1 MVLPHPIILAENGLL
16 MRKSS
21 VRLAAALAA
30 VALVVTGCSSSSK
43 TDSAAADKQLEI
55 FTWWAAGG
63 EKAGLD
69 GMQAAFEAANPDTKF
84 VNSSIAGGAGV
95 NAKAVLVSRLEA
107 NDPPDSFQAHA
118 GMELDGYVKSGKLED
133 LTSLYAS
140 EGWDKVF
147 PADLLKTLTVDGK
160 IYSVPVNIHRAN
172 VIWWNPAAAAKAG
185 ITAAPATLDDFFAD
199 LAKFK
204 AAGITGLSLAGK
216 GDWAIAHLMDW
227 MLLASMGPDK
237 FEGLFNGSTSWTGP
251 EVAAALVNFQKA
263 LSYGNKDAGN
273 LEWPDAGK
281 LVTSG
286 KAGFFIM
293 GDWASAQWQSDG
305 LVLDTDYTWAP
316 APGTVGIYQWLS
328 DSFTLPIGAK
338 DHNAALAWLK
348 VCGSKEGQD
357 AFNPKKGSISVRT
370 DSDLT
375 LYDSYLQA
383 AAAEWKV
390 DRLVG
395 STVHGVNGNNALMAA
410 YSAAAGKY
418 LSGGAKDN
426 AGLAKDLAAAY
437 EAGKA

>member
-1 MVLPHPIILAENGLL
+1 

-21 VRLAAALAA
+21 YRLAAALAA
-30 VALVVTGCSSSSK
+30 VALVVTGCSSSTK
-43 TDSAAADKQLEI
+43 TATTTTSSPAADKQLEI

-69 GMQAAFEAANPDTKF
+69 GMQAVFEAANPNTKF

-95 NAKAVLVSRLEA
+95 NAKAVLTSRLEA

-147 PADLLKTLTVDGK
+147 PADLLKTLTVNGK

-172 VIWWNPAAAAKAG
+172 VLWWNPATATKAG
-185 ITAAPATLDDFFAD
+185 ITAAPTTLPEFFAD

-204 AAGITGLSLAGK
+204 AIGISGIALAGK

-237 FEGLFNGSTSWTGP
+237 YEGLFKGTTSWTGP
-251 EVAAALVNFQKA
+251 EVAAAIVNFQKA
-263 LSYGNKDAGN
+263 LSFGNKDAGN
-273 LEWPDAGK
+273 LDWPDAGK

-305 LVLDTDYTWAP
+305 LKLGVDYTWAP
-316 APGTVGIYQWLS
+316 APGTTTIYQWLS
-328 DSFTLPIGAK
+328 DSFTLPVGAK
-338 DHNAALAWLK
+338 DRNAGIAWLK
-348 VCGSKEGQD
+348 VCGSKAGQD

-375 LYDSYLQA
+375 KYDAYLQA
-383 AAAEWKV
+383 AAAQWKT

-418 LSGGAKDN
+418 LSSGAKDN

>member
-1 MVLPHPIILAENGLL
+1 
-16 MRKSS
+16 MRKGSI
-21 VRLAAALAA
+21 RLVAAASVIALA
-30 VALVVTGCSSSSK
+30 LTGCSSK
-43 TDSAAADKQLEI
+43 KDDAANTDKKFEI
-55 FTWWAAGG
+55 FTWWASGG
-63 EKAGLD
+63 EAAGLQ
-69 GMQAAFEAANPDTKF
+69 GMIDVYKAQNPNTEFINAA
-84 VNSSIAGGAGV
+84 VAGGAGV
-95 NAKAVLVSRLEA
+95 NAKAVLTSRLEA

-118 GMELDGYVKSGKLED
+118 GMELDGYVRTGKLED

-147 PADLLKTLTVDGK
+147 PADLIKTLTVDGK

-172 VIWWNPAAAAKAG
+172 VLWWNPATATKAG
-185 ITAAPATLDDFFAD
+185 ITAAPTTLDEFFAD
-199 LAKFK
+199 LEKFK
-204 AAGITGLSLAGK
+204 KAGVTGLALAGK

-237 FEGLFNGSTSWTGP
+237 YEGLFKGTTSWTGP
-251 EVAAALVNFQKA
+251 EVAAALKNFQKA
-263 LSYGNKDAGN
+263 LSYGNKGAGN
-273 LEWPDAGK
+273 LDWPDAGK

-305 LVLDTDYTWAP
+305 LKLGTDYTYAA
-316 APGTVGIYQWLS
+316 APGTVGTYQWLS
-328 DSFTLPIGAK
+328 DSFTLPVGAP
-338 DHNAALAWLK
+338 DRNAAIAWLK

-357 AFNPKKGSISVRT
+357 AFNPKKGSIAVRT
-370 DSDLT
+370 DSDLS
-375 LYDSYLQA
+375 LYDDYLKSA
-383 AAAEWKV
+383 AADWSK

-410 YSAAAGKY
+410 YNAAVGKY
-418 LSGGAKDN
+418 FSGGFKDN